1 MTKLL
6 LLPACLVLPI
16 SAVATTV
23 SLSNTIWGPAVF
35 QPGGTTLVA
44 NGSKIRVGMITDLT
58 DPVGSFVE
66 MGVGQVRSVGLGVTA
81 RPGKV
86 VGSVVLTESEVEHD
100 KFNNARVYLW
110 VYNSVG
116 SATATA
122 QGIFATGARFPVN
135 DGLTGFGDYLIV
147 SATTEITGTVAVAEW
162 EEAQILPGDAV
173 NSLRLVLGAADVGG
187 AVPEVGVSGLVVLG
201 GMGMGL
207 RRRRRG

>member
-1 MTKLL
+1 MKSFLL
-6 LLPACLVLPI
+6 LACLALPV
-16 SAVATTV
+16 SVGATTV
-23 SLSNTIWGPAVF
+23 SLSSLPSGPGVF

-44 NGSKIRVGMITDLT
+44 NGSMIRVGMITDLA
-58 DPVGSFVE
+58 DPFGSFVE
-66 MGVGQVRSVGLGVTA
+66 IGTGQVRTAGVGALA
-81 RPGKV
+81 RPGKL
-86 VGSVVLTESEVEHD
+86 VGSVVLTESEAEHD

-122 QGIFATGARFPVN
+122 QGIFSTEARFPVN

-147 SATTEITGTVAVAEW
+147 SSTTQITGTVAMAGW
-162 EEAQILPGDAV
+162 DEAQILPGDSV
-173 NSLRLVLGAADVGG
+173 NSLRLVLGAEDLGG
-187 AVPEVGVSGLVVLG
+187 TVPEVGVSGLVVLG